1 MNRLTAVLAILT
13 PLAMS
18 AELTAQEPVT
28 CPSGEVPVTS
38 LGIEAIRCDNCS
50 AYTSGNPASAVWRFG
65 SEPVVERDQ
74 SRGPLHRDDVIVAID
89 GYLITTP
96 EGGARYARPAPDRDA
111 ILTVRRGGREIRVAI
126 DPVVQCRT
134 VSRSIIREPAGGR
147 PPLDSIHVTRPGR
160 AIAWPSADR
169 PIMPSLLPG
178 GWLGLSFQCSSC
190 AIAIESGRDAARRP
204 DDVVRTWSF
213 TEPPVIVTVEDGSP
227 AARAGLRAGD
237 RITAIDG
244 VDVTTTEGGR
254 RFGAVSPGQTIALR
268 YERNGRTATAEFTAG
283 NRALLGSIG
292 RGSASGRGGS
302 GTPTQPPTL
311 EAGVVRYTGSL
322 GDTMVEV
329 TGEPVTVMQT
339 DDEIIIRSRTVTVTL
354 RREGGSERR

>member
-1 MNRLTAVLAILT
+1 MNRLTAVLAILS
-13 PLAMS
+13 PLALS
-18 AELTAQEPVT
+18 AELAGQEPVT

-38 LGIEAIRCDNCS
+38 LGIEGIRCDNCS
-50 AYTSGNPASAVWRFG
+50 VYTAGDPANSVWRFG
-65 SEPVVERDQ
+65 SEPVVESDQ
-74 SRGPLHRDDVIVAID
+74 SRGPLHRNDVIVAID

-111 ILTVRRGGREIRVAI
+111 VLTIRRGSREIRIAI
-126 DPVVQCRT
+126 DPVVRCRT
-134 VSRSIIREPAGGR
+134 VSRSIIREPAGR
-147 PPLDSIHVTRPGR
+147 EPPLDSVRVTGR
-160 AIAWPSADR
+160 GQAIAWPSAGR

-190 AIAIESGRDAARRP
+190 RIAIESGRGVGRQP

-213 TEPPVIVTVEDGSP
+213 DEPPTIVSVEDGSP

-254 RFGAVSPGQTIALR
+254 RFGAVSPGQSISLR
-268 YERNGRTATAEFTAG
+268 YERNGRTATAGFTAG
-283 NRALLGSIG
+283 DRALIGSIG

-302 GTPTQPPTL
+302 GAQPQPPTL

-322 GDTMVEV
+322 GDTMIEV

-339 DDEIIIRSRTVTVTL
+339 DDRIIIRSSTVTVTL
-354 RREGGSERR
+354 RSGRQ